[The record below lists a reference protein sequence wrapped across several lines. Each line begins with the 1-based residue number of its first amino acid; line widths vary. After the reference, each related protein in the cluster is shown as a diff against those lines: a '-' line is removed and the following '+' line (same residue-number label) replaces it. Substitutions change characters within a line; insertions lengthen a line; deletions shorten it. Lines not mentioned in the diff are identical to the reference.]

1 MSKQKQLVALAKTI
15 NGFKDENSDAYARI
29 VPDLE
34 FDQKGNVANFTSLSN
49 IMLNNGY
56 VKLQNEF
63 VGALLNKIGLS
74 LIQRTA
80 SANPLSMFKKG
91 ALPKGSDVE
100 VLFTNPAVAE
110 DIGVVNDA
118 NQQKLLKTYKPD
130 TKVVYLRTNRGADGL
145 GDVYAVTI
153 AAEDLKRAFQSIEN
167 MDNYVMGLVR
177 SLTAGDEIDEFKYTK
192 KIITNAVAQ
201 NYVVIDRIASDVT
214 TEASLKALVAKI
226 RSRRLK
232 MTLPSTK
239 NNAYTNFPDSAGNP
253 AVVLSDSEDLCLIIT
268 SDLAANIDVA
278 VLAAA
283 FNMEKSEFLGRI
295 LVVDE
300 FENAGIAAVLCDQ
313 SWIQIYDSEKTIEDF
328 RNARTGTTNTFLRAR
343 GIFAILPFAN
353 AVAFVIDDED
363 FLPNIVATNIVPD
376 STAVKVGEVHNFRLV
391 PANSTDT
398 ITIDAAS
405 TGTVEIDNDSK
416 TFKALTA
423 GSLIFEIDGVATDIV
438 TVTATNP

>member
-1 MSKQKQLVALAKTI
+1 MSKQKQLVALARTI
-15 NGFKDENSDAYARI
+15 NSFKDENSDAYARL
-29 VPDLE
+29 VPDLQ
-34 FDQKGNVANFTSLSN
+34 FDQKGNVANFTDLSN

-100 VLFTNPAVAE
+100 VLFTNPAIAE
-110 DIGVVNDA
+110 DIGVVNDT

-192 KIITNAVAQ
+192 KIIANAVSQ
-201 NYVVIDRIASDVT
+201 NYIVIDRISSDIT
-214 TEASLKALVAKI
+214 TEASLKSLVAKI

-239 NNAYTNFPDSAGNP
+239 NNAYVNFSDSMGNP
-253 AVVLSDSEDLCLIIT
+253 AVVLSDAEDLCLVIT
-268 SDLAANIDVA
+268 SDLAANIDVG

-283 FNMEKSEFLGRI
+283 FNMEKAEFLGRV

-300 FENAGIAAVLCDQ
+300 FDNAGIAAVLCDQ

-343 GIFAILPFAN
+343 GVFAILPFAN

-363 FLPNIVATNIVPD
+363 FLPNIVATDITVD
-376 STAVKVGEVHNFRLV
+376 DTTVGIGEVHNFRLV

-398 ITIDAAS
+398 ITIDETS
-405 TGTVEIDNDSK
+405 TGTVEIDNDNK

-423 GSLIFEIDGVATDIV
+423 GSLKLQVVGVDVTLE
-438 TVTATNP
+438 TVTAS